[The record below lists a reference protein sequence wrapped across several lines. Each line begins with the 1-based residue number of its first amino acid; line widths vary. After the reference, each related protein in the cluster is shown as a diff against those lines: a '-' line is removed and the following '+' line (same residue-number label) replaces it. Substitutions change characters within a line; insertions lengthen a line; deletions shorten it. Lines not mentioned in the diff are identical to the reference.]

1 MKEAK
6 YIEIDGRTGEGGGQ
20 IVRIACA
27 LAAVTTQPIRIT
39 NIRANR
45 EGPRGGGLKSQHVSS
60 ITWLVTATDAE
71 VSGLAIGSKT
81 LEFRPRRKPSDLET
95 RRISIAADSAA
106 ASALLILQ
114 AILPFLVFAG
124 SERHPDV
131 PIELTVSGGTN
142 VSWSLSFEYL
152 DQVLLPQLESF
163 FSGFRVGRRVLQGR
177 GWSQGKV
184 SRGTVSLTLHPLRPG
199 EALRARRATDTDEG
213 GYGVEDLEVI
223 AVDVSIIAPL
233 AMHEALMEAL
243 VQDLGDLFPGVDV
256 EFKITEDSGADSRA
270 YVLLVA
276 RSETLRWGRDILTS
290 ASGKGVAAKSGK
302 AAVFSAAE
310 GIARKVSKELY
321 AEVSSGGV
329 VDEFLQDQLVIF
341 QALAEGRSS
350 FPRGGGSVGDGGNP
364 IRQGCQD
371 EAGLEEAMENLRVDG
386 ERMRRDKTHEP
397 FGEGSKHTTTARWVA
412 AKLLPGVEWYD
423 KGQVCQGAG
432 VFMEK

>member
-1 MKEAK
+1 
-6 YIEIDGRTGEGGGQ
+6 
-20 IVRIACA
+20 
-27 LAAVTTQPIRIT
+27 
-39 NIRANR
+39 
-45 EGPRGGGLKSQHVSS
+45 
-60 ITWLVTATDAE
+60 

-95 RRISIAADSAA
+95 RRFTIAADSAA

-124 SERHPDV
+124 SDRDPDT

-163 FSGFRVGRRVLQGR
+163 FAGFRVGRRLLKGR

-199 EALRARRATDTDEG
+199 ETLRARRATDTDDEA
-213 GYGVEDLEVI
+213 YGVEDLEVI
-223 AVDVSIIAPL
+223 AIDVSIIAPL

-290 ASGKGVAAKSGK
+290 SSGKGVGASPAGKKGAAGEKASANGKGKGNGKSGK
-302 AAVFSAAE
+302 AAVFSASE

-364 IRQGCQD
+364 IRQGSQD
-371 EAGLEEAMENLRVDG
+371 SAGLEEAIEQLRVNG

-412 AKLLPGVEWYD
+412 AQLLPGVEWYN
-423 KGQVCQGAG
+423 KGRVCQGAG
-432 VFMEK
+432 THMEKKI